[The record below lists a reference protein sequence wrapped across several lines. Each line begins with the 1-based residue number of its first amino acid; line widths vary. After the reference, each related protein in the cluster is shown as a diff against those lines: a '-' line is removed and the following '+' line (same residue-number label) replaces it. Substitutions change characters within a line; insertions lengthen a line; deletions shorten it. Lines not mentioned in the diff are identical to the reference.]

1 MATRPSIADW
11 RGTVGR
17 PVPASGPGWRRA
29 LGRSSPRVL
38 LAALLLGAWFSLAV
52 ANVRADSDEDR
63 RVRAGARLFR
73 ALLAADLG
81 LEAKAQKDGALH
93 VLVYRRDPKGAED
106 VAELIAPAGD
116 QEQNRIRGLA
126 VQVDVTDALPTD
138 ASVHPVGVFLAS
150 APTNDEVDRLV
161 RWSIAQHVIVYSPFE
176 GHVERGVTAGLAVEA
191 KVQPFVNLSTL
202 EAADIELKPFFLKV
216 AKVQR

>member
-1 MATRPSIADW
+1 M
-11 RGTVGR
+11 
-17 PVPASGPGWRRA
+17 
-29 LGRSSPRVL
+29 L

-81 LEAKAQKDGALH
+81 LEGKAQKDGALH
-93 VLVYRRDPKGAED
+93 VLVYRRDAKTGDD

-116 QEQNRIRGLA
+116 AEQNKIRGLE
-126 VQVDVTDALPTD
+126 VQVEVTDALPTGGG
-138 ASVHPVGVFLAS
+138 VQPVGVFLAT
-150 APTNDEVDRLV
+150 APANDELDKLV

-176 GHVERGVTAGLAVEA
+176 GHVERGVTAGIAVEA

-202 EAADIELKPFFLKV
+202 EASGVELKPFFLKV
-216 AKVQR
+216 AKVHR